1 MCSAVRKSKLYGL
14 GYGFRFTLAKVLA
27 IIQPVFT
34 ALKNK
39 YIYSTCSF
47 TIMSVSNSESY
58 DQHRFYGAMFRGGH
72 TNLFA
77 VGGFFNKR
85 EYAGA
90 DCLDLLLFKRQFLVF
105 EDIKKLLF
113 YDNIQTSELHF

>member
-1 MCSAVRKSKLYGL
+1 M
-14 GYGFRFTLAKVLA
+14 
-27 IIQPVFT
+27 
-34 ALKNK
+34 
-39 YIYSTCSF
+39 
-47 TIMSVSNSESY
+47 SNSKSY

-90 DCLDLLLFKRQFLVF
+90 YCLDLPLFKRQFLVF
-105 EDIKKLLF
+105 EDIENFF
-113 YDNIQTSELHF
+113 YDNNPNRLATFLAKISD